1 MRFYQQNFEDSI
13 KQIAIDM
20 ILGQHTQTE
29 DVFDE
34 QLANSLNA
42 RINDFTE
49 QEDLNIFIGNWN
61 LKGQMISSHFNL
73 NQKFLQFQGQAIPD
87 VIVFGLQEVE
97 KETGYLD

>member
-34 QLANSLNA
+34 
-42 RINDFTE
+42 
-49 QEDLNIFIGNWN
+49 
-61 LKGQMISSHFNL
+61 
-73 NQKFLQFQGQAIPD
+73 
-87 VIVFGLQEVE
+87 
-97 KETGYLD
+97 